1 MSETQKEYPSN
12 PEAISAIIERVVCRL
27 DTLQRIQQEDI
38 HKINCSNCGTPAR
51 IIGIQ
56 QGFCVVSVCNCM
68 EE

>member
-1 MSETQKEYPSN
+1 MSYSQKRNPSN
-12 PEAISAIIERVVCRL
+12 PEAISAIIERVVNSLHALKSIR
-27 DTLQRIQQEDI
+27 QKDI
-38 HKINCSNCGTPAR
+38 HKSTCLKCGTPAR